1 AKFVSWATQGG
12 RNAFNRAW
20 SYCCGWAF
28 ACKRGADGI
37 GPGERCGDRA
47 SGGGHRNRE
56 SGALLVHL
64 ARMARLLPSLALLV
78 MRL

>member
-1 AKFVSWATQGG
+1 
-12 RNAFNRAW
+12 

-64 ARMARLLPSLALLV
+64 ARVARLLPSLALLV